1 MRRSRTHAVADGLL
15 ALVLDGTY
23 PPESSLP
30 SEADLAVRFGV
41 SRLTVREAIRSLAST
56 NVIEVR
62 HGKSSVINPPDT
74 WSPLDPRLLQA
85 RGEVSGEPGLLPGK
99 LIEAR
104 RTIEV
109 GVAELA
115 ARRRTDQ
122 HLGRLARHLDEM
134 RQAHQE
140 ADVSRFVEADL
151 AFHHALFEIADNL
164 FLDAVFEPLAE
175 VMRSLRITTS
185 TIEEHRAHA
194 IDWHG
199 RILAAIVDGKADEAR
214 EAMRAHLIQTE
225 GDSDEFL
232 TEASGAPPSKPTN
245 PSPTAA

>member
-15 ALVLDGTY
+15 GLVLEGTY
-23 PPESSLP
+23 PPTSALP
-30 SEADLAVRFGV
+30 SEADLAARFGV

-62 HGKSSVINPPDT
+62 HGKSSVINPPEL

-85 RGEVSGEPGLLPGK
+85 RGEVSGQPDVLPRK

-104 RTIEV
+104 RTIEI

-115 ARRRTDQ
+115 ARRRTDEQ
-122 HLGRLARHLDEM
+122 LHRLAQYLDVMRH
-134 RQAHQE
+134 AHAL
-140 ADVSRFVEADL
+140 ADVPRFVEADL
-151 AFHHALFEIADNL
+151 GFHDTLFAIADNL

-175 VMRSLRITTS
+175 VMRTLRITTS
-185 TIEEHRAHA
+185 SLDEHRQHA
-194 IDWHG
+194 IDWHD
-199 RILAAIVDGKADEAR
+199 RILAAVADGNPDEAR
-214 EAMRAHLIQTE
+214 EAMRAHLVQTE

-232 TEASGAPPSKPTN
+232 TDHPGPSDEPTN